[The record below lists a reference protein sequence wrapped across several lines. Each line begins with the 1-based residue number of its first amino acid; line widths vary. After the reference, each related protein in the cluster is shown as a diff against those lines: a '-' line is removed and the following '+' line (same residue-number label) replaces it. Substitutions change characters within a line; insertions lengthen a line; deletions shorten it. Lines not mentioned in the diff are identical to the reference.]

1 MKKINYKNLFNV
13 KSKTVLIIGGF
24 GLIGREIVKAFS
36 SLGSKVYI
44 LDCNIEYYK
53 KNGYRL

>member
-36 SLGSKVYI
+36 
-44 LDCNIEYYK
+44 
-53 KNGYRL
+53 